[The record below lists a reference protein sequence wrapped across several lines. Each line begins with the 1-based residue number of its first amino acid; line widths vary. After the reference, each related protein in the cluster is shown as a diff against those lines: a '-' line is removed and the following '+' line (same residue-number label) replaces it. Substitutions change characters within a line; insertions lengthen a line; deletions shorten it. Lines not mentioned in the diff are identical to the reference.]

1 MRYFYAFFSWT
12 STCILFFSFL
22 THNPKILIQ
31 VDKTTFEVHEII
43 NSNVLFY
50 FPKAYCAKTV
60 QWVKMFSKRV
70 YILSST
76 KLHFHDIITLVQFNF
91 FIKQLCKSDN
101 VNSKKISLSDC
112 CGVQSVASYPKAEI
126 GHGSTQNVWSCRL
139 QNLHSRLKST
149 LKWQPLSL
157 V

>member
-1 MRYFYAFFSWT
+1 MAKYALIKKLHVIFMLKFCSSMKMQNLNCSLYIQHKIGVICTWMSSCKKEIKRVQSRVQQKINMRYFYVFF
-12 STCILFFSFL
+12 LGRVHGYYFL
-22 THNPKILIQ
+22 YFWPLCNPKILIT

-76 KLHFHDIITLVQFNF
+76 KLHFHDIITLV
-91 FIKQLCKSDN
+91 
-101 VNSKKISLSDC
+101 
-112 CGVQSVASYPKAEI
+112 
-126 GHGSTQNVWSCRL
+126 
-139 QNLHSRLKST
+139 
-149 LKWQPLSL
+149 
-157 V
+157 